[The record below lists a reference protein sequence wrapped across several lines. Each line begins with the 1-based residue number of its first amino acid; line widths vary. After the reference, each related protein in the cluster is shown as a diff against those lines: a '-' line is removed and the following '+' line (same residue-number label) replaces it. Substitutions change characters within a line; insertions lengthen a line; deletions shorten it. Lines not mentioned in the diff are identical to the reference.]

1 MNNRN
6 YNRGR
11 QNENY
16 RNRPDQHQGRVP
28 ENTPEWRDEEDY
40 YRSGESRFGSG
51 GHQMFQGGD
60 FGRGYSGG
68 DYEGSLGTYGGHGA
82 YEGANDRPYGHDDR
96 TGYESSFQ
104 NRGRKFTDRG
114 EYRGG
119 YDTRYGG
126 EYPGRFGDGRTES
139 RNMGQGRAERGTYGP
154 YIESE
159 RGYDMR
165 SDERGWWDKASDEV
179 SSWMG
184 DEEAA
189 RRRETDHRRHA
200 IHRGR
205 GPKGYTRSD
214 DRIKEDVNDRLTDY
228 AYLDASNIDVDVT
241 GGEVVLT
248 GTVESRYAK
257 RTAEDIA
264 DDVSG
269 VKNVENRLRVS
280 ETSSETNKT
289 SDGSS
294 YSNASE
300 TETDKS
306 FAKKA

>member
-6 YNRGR
+6 YNRGGQNR

-16 RNRPDQHQGRVP
+16 RNRPEQHQGRVP
-28 ENTPEWRDEEDY
+28 ENSPEWRDEEEY
-40 YRSGESRFGSG
+40 YRSGESRLGSG
-51 GHQMFQGGD
+51 GHQLFQGGD
-60 FGRGYSGG
+60 FGRGFSGG

-119 YDTRYGG
+119 
-126 EYPGRFGDGRTES
+126 PGDRHPSRFGDRREDPK
-139 RNMGQGRAERGTYGP
+139 NWGP
-154 YIESE
+154 YVESE

-257 RTAEDIA
+257 RMAEDIA
-264 DDVSG
+264 EDVSG
-269 VKNVENRLRVS
+269 VRNVENRLRIS
-280 ETSSETNKT
+280 GNGSAY
-289 SDGSS
+289 SD
-294 YSNASE
+294 ASE
-300 TETDKS
+300 TETSKS